1 MCVFLQQTCLLK
13 EDQRCRSLED
23 LHTVETESKEMR
35 EIVRINSIRKTK
47 SVDDILRE
55 QLEEVKDVMHK
66 NIIKIRD
73 REGKLDDLL
82 DRGNVLTG
90 SVSICLLVVSLLL
103 VFTSMDKSER
113 VDNHFIKVVR
123 VYSRKALNT
132 AEHTE
137 FFTIPK
143 PKL

>member
-1 MCVFLQQTCLLK
+1 MSTFLQQTCLLK

-35 EIVRINSIRKTK
+35 DIVRINSIRKTK

-90 SVSICLLVVSLLL
+90 SVSICLLVVSVLKFPITCFYLYGQ
-103 VFTSMDKSER
+103 VSKS
-113 VDNHFIKVVR
+113 
-123 VYSRKALNT
+123 
-132 AEHTE
+132 
-137 FFTIPK
+137 
-143 PKL
+143 

>member
-1 MCVFLQQTCLLK
+1 MNAFLQQTCLLK

-47 SVDDILRE
+47 SVDNILRE
-55 QLEEVKDVMHK
+55 QLEDVKKVMHK

-82 DRGNVLTG
+82 DRGDVLTG
-90 SVSICLLVVSLLL
+90 SVSICLLVVSVLKFNITCFYFYGQ
-103 VFTSMDKSER
+103 VSKS
-113 VDNHFIKVVR
+113 
-123 VYSRKALNT
+123 
-132 AEHTE
+132 
-137 FFTIPK
+137 
-143 PKL
+143 